1 MTDQQDRR
9 SAQQPSADRRRS
21 GVRASATPGS
31 RPASGAARFARPP
44 RGARPAAPADGRRDP
59 HAGAPRPQPPRQP
72 RSVRGRR
79 TRRNRSAVGNPRQ
92 RSRIALVVLLGMLAV
107 ATLKLV
113 TVQVIDLN
121 DYAAKSEAQRTR
133 TITLTAQRGTIT
145 DRNGVQ
151 LALTVEGRAV
161 AARPALF
168 TDDSQRKAV
177 ADILVGDVG
186 NGLTTNDIMAKLT
199 SGKTYVYLARDLMPA
214 QADAVMEKISPL
226 FDDDHQD
233 AVVAERQ
240 DVRQYP
246 DNSASSALVG
256 NTDYDGNGLSG
267 FEAKYDTKLA
277 GKDGERVVDV
287 DARHLI
293 IPGSARDETPAVDG
307 MDVALTIDSDLQYT
321 TMQMLSAWVDK
332 SAAQSG
338 CVVIMQVA
346 DAQVPAMACYAP
358 GQTPRETGNK
368 AVTDAIEPGSVNKV
382 VTMSAALEKGL
393 ITPTTVFNVNG
404 QIDIGD
410 ATIHDAWAHG
420 PQNMTAT
427 GILGKSSNVG
437 TLMVAQQLGPDAFMD
452 MARKLGQGV
461 RTGIQLPAETSGRLP
476 AQSTWSSSTFGN
488 LPIGQGVSESLLQLA
503 GMYQAIANNG
513 VRITPTMIA
522 STTVDGVTTPTPPGQ
537 QTVAMS
543 PQTAH
548 TLIDMLH
555 GPIQGGDNYHRGTAP
570 QAAITGYQVAG
581 KTGTA
586 QQVDESTGEYSKTA
600 ITSTF
605 AGIVPAD
612 NPKYVIAIMLDNP
625 KGDSPAGTTSCA
637 PLFHDIAAYAMRAAD
652 VPPSATEAPVYDLY
666 VD

>member
-1 MTDQQDRR
+1 
-9 SAQQPSADRRRS
+9 
-21 GVRASATPGS
+21 
-31 RPASGAARFARPP
+31 
-44 RGARPAAPADGRRDP
+44 
-59 HAGAPRPQPPRQP
+59 
-72 RSVRGRR
+72 
-79 TRRNRSAVGNPRQ
+79 
-92 RSRIALVVLLGMLAV
+92 MLAV

-113 TVQVIDLN
+113 TVQVVDLGG
-121 DYAAKSEAQRTR
+121 YAAKSEAQRTR
-133 TITLTAQRGTIT
+133 TITLPAQRGIIT

-177 ADILVGDVG
+177 ADILVADVG
-186 NGLTTNDIMAKLT
+186 NGLAEGDIMAKLT
-199 SGKTYVYLARDLMPA
+199 SGKTYVYLARGLMPA

-226 FDDDHQD
+226 FDADHQN
-233 AVVAERQ
+233 AVVTERQ
-240 DVRQYP
+240 DVREYP
-246 DNSASSALVG
+246 DNAASAAVVG
-256 NTDYDGNGLSG
+256 STDFDGNGLSG
-267 FEAKYDTKLA
+267 FESKFDTKLA

-293 IPGSARDETPAVDG
+293 IPGSARDETTTVDG
-307 MDVALTIDSDLQYT
+307 MDVTLTLDSDLQYT

-332 SAAQSG
+332 SHAKSG

-346 DAQVPAMACYAP
+346 DAQLPAMACYQP
-358 GQTPRETGNK
+358 GQTARETGNR
-368 AVTDAIEPGSVNKV
+368 AITDAIEPGSVNKV

-393 ITPTTVFNVNG
+393 ITPTTVFNVPG
-404 QIDIGD
+404 QIEIGD

-437 TLMVAQQLGPDAFMD
+437 TLMIAQQVGPDAFMN

-461 RTGIQLPAETSGRLP
+461 KTGIQLPAETSGRLP
-476 AQSTWSSSTFGN
+476 AQSTWASSTFGN

-513 VRITPTMIA
+513 VRITPTLVE
-522 STTVDGVTTPTPPGQ
+522 STTLDGVSTPWPAGT

-543 PQTAH
+543 PQTAQ
-548 TLIDMLH
+548 TVIQMLH

-586 QQVDESTGEYSKTA
+586 QQVDENTGDYSKTA

-612 NPKYVIAIMLDNP
+612 NPKYVVAIMLDNP
-625 KGDSPAGTTSCA
+625 RGDSPAGTTSCA
-637 PLFHDIAAYAMRAAD
+637 PLFHDIAAYALRAAD

-666 VD
+666 VP

>member
-1 MTDQQDRR
+1 
-9 SAQQPSADRRRS
+9 
-21 GVRASATPGS
+21 
-31 RPASGAARFARPP
+31 
-44 RGARPAAPADGRRDP
+44 
-59 HAGAPRPQPPRQP
+59 
-72 RSVRGRR
+72 
-79 TRRNRSAVGNPRQ
+79 
-92 RSRIALVVLLGMLAV
+92 VLLGLLAV
-107 ATLKLV
+107 ATIKIV
-113 TVQVIDLN
+113 TVQVVDLGG
-121 DYAAKSEAQRTR
+121 YAAKSEAQRTR
-133 TITLTAQRGTIT
+133 TLTLTAQRGTIT
-145 DRNGVQ
+145 DRNGVE

-168 TDDSQRKAV
+168 TDDAQRQAV
-177 ADILVGDVG
+177 ADILVADIG
-186 NGLTTNDIMAKLT
+186 NGLTTADIMAKLT

-214 QADAVMEKISPL
+214 QADAVMEKITPL
-226 FDDDHQD
+226 FDADHID
-233 AVVAERQ
+233 AVVTERQ
-240 DVRQYP
+240 DVREYP
-246 DNSASSALVG
+246 DNSASSAVVG

-267 FEAKYDTKLA
+267 FESKFDTKLA

-332 SAAQSG
+332 SAAKSG

-346 DAQVPAMACYAP
+346 DAQIAAMACYVP

-382 VTMSAALEKGL
+382 VTMAAALEKGL
-393 ITPTTVFNVNG
+393 ITPTTVFNVDG
-404 QIDIGD
+404 KITVGD
-410 ATIHDAWAHG
+410 AVINDAWAHG

-437 TLMVAQQLGPDAFMD
+437 TLMIAQQVGPDAFVD
-452 MARKLGQGV
+452 MSAKLGQGFK
-461 RTGIQLPAETSGRLP
+461 TGVQLPAETSGRFP
-476 AQSTWSSSTFGN
+476 PRSSWSSSTFGN
-488 LPIGQGVSESLLQLA
+488 LPIGQGVSESLVQLA
-503 GMYQAIANNG
+503 GMYQAIGNNG
-513 VRITPTMIA
+513 VRVTPTLIK
-522 STTVDGVTTPTPPGQ
+522 STTVDGVTTASPLGK

-543 PQTAH
+543 PQTAQ
-548 TLIDMLH
+548 TLIQMLH
-555 GPIQGGDNYHRGTAP
+555 GPIQGGDTNHRGTAP

-586 QQVDESTGEYSKTA
+586 QQVDESTGEYSKTL

-612 NPKYVIAIMLDNP
+612 NPKYSIAIMLDNP
-625 KGDSPAGTTSCA
+625 RGDSPAGTTSCA

-652 VPPSATEAPVYDLY
+652 VPPSAQEAPIYDLY
-666 VD
+666 VDN